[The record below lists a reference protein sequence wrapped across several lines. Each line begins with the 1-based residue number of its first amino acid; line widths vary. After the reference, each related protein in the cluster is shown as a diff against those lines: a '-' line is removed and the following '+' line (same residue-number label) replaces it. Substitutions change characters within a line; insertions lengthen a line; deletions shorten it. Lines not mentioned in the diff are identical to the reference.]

1 MNRFRLSI
9 FIFAFIASSTTA
21 LAQFNESGI
30 SAGFFDSSN
39 EKDINFS
46 EFHLPPLAV
55 LFENAKSSPQILSL
69 EKARQL
75 AEAEVAKQKRHIFS
89 YVTGHASYSY
99 GIGDMWGNSTSA
111 YSQTIYQYQ
120 GTKNAYWNI
129 GVGLAIPVE
138 DILDLTA
145 AVKRKRIEAD
155 QAALQKDIA
164 YDQLKLQIATLF
176 IKITNDLVTLKT
188 LGEAAAA
195 YQGAGA
201 LNKEDFENGNVD
213 IATYASTKMYE
224 SSQVQGY
231 QSLQTGITT
240 DIITLEILTHTP
252 IITNATT
259 EITLDKSLR
268 KSAKE
273 IAKEN
278 KATEKR
284 IKRLEKEDKEKE
296 IKLEKQLAKAEA
308 QAAKADLKAAKAK
321 AKAEK
326 AAAKAAQKQK
336 NK

>member
-1 MNRFRLSI
+1 MNIFRRLI
-9 FIFAFIASSTTA
+9 FIFAIASTSTTA

-55 LFENAKSSPQILSL
+55 LFENAKTSPQILSL

-75 AEAEVAKQKRHIFS
+75 AEAEVGKQKRHIFS
-89 YVTGHASYSY
+89 YLTGHASYSY
-99 GIGDMWGNSTSA
+99 GIGDMWGSNSSG
-111 YSQTIYQYQ
+111 YNNMIYQYQ
-120 GTKNAYWNI
+120 GSKQSYWNI

-145 AVKRKRIEAD
+145 AVKRKRLEAD
-155 QAALQKDIA
+155 QAVIQKDIA
-164 YDQLKLQIATLF
+164 YDQLKLQIASLF
-176 IKITNDLVTLKT
+176 VKITNNLVSLKT

-201 LNKEDFENGNVD
+201 LDREDFENGNMD
-213 IATYASTKMYE
+213 ISSYASTKMQE
-224 SSQVQGY
+224 STQVSGY
-231 QSLQTGITT
+231 QSLQTEITT
-240 DIITLEILTHTP
+240 DILTLEILTHTP

-259 EITLDKSLR
+259 EITIDKSLH
-268 KSAKE
+268 KTAKE

-284 IKRLEKEDKEKE
+284 IKRLEKEDKKKE
-296 IKLEKQLAKAEA
+296 IQLEKKLQKAEA
-308 QAAKADLKAAKAK
+308 QAAKADFKAAKAK
-321 AKAEK
+321 EKAEK
-326 AAAKAAQKQK
+326 AAAKAAKK
-336 NK
+336 HK

>member
-1 MNRFRLSI
+1 MNRFRRLI
-9 FIFAFIASSTTA
+9 FIFSLATTYTTA

-46 EFHLPPLAV
+46 EFRLPPLAV

-89 YVTGHASYSY
+89 YVTGHATYSY
-99 GIGDMWGNSTSA
+99 GVADMYGNSSSA
-111 YSQTIYQYQ
+111 YNPVIYQYQ
-120 GTKNAYWNI
+120 GTQQSYWNFGI
-129 GVGLAIPVE
+129 NLAIPVE

-145 AVKRKRIEAD
+145 AVKRKRMEAEKASID
-155 QAALQKDIA
+155 KDIA
-164 YDQLKLQIATLF
+164 YDQLKLQIGTLF
-176 IKITNDLVTLKT
+176 VKITNNLVTLKT

-201 LNKEDFENGNVD
+201 LNREDFENGNLD
-213 IATYASTKMYE
+213 IAQYADTKRFE
-224 SSQVQGY
+224 SGQVSNY
-231 QSLQTGITT
+231 QALQTTITT
-240 DIITLEILTHTP
+240 DIITLELLTHTP

-259 EITLDKSLR
+259 EITLDKSIS
-268 KSAKE
+268 KSVKE

-296 IKLEKQLAKAEA
+296 IRLKKKLEKAEA
-308 QAAKADLKAAKAK
+308 QAAKAESKAAKAE
-321 AKAEK
+321 AKAAK
-326 AAAKAAQKQK
+326 AAAKAAKK
-336 NK
+336 HK